1 MTVTRSQVLKLY
13 RSSLQAAQQF
23 ETYNFRKYFYRR
35 TRDRF
40 RASSTLTEEPAI
52 AQAVAEA
59 RQELAMMQR
68 QGLVNKMFSHNRVV
82 IESDPK
88 YASGTRRN
96 VAGDLSQQQPEQPV
110 GVDHVGQIAGHSA
123 KPGGG
128 GKVQVELG
136 GHRQVVRATD
146 VQRV

>member
-59 RQELAMMQR
+59 RQELTVMQR

-88 YASGTRRN
+88 YASGTRRF
-96 VAGDLSQQQPEQPV
+96 AD
-110 GVDHVGQIAGHSA
+110 
-123 KPGGG
+123 
-128 GKVQVELG
+128 
-136 GHRQVVRATD
+136 
-146 VQRV
+146 